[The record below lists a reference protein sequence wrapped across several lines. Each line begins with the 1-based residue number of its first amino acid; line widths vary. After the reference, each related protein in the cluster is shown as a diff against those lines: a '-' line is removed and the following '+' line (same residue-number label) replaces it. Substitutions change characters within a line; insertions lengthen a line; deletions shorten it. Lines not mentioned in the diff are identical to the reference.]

1 MMLEINQIAGII
13 ASGEKPNL
21 IAHIKNQFV
30 WSGVQSCKISQ
41 IRNIARQNQNYYSKL
56 IVQGVLRNPSDEQRV
71 IKRLING
78 ELPEFAKWLC
88 SGSWN
93 NNLDDWRLEELL
105 YYLQNCISC
114 RRWLQEIGELW
125 EDATLTYIA
134 EHDHRG
140 WCMHSPVTINLLAVN
155 YYRIFQ

>member
-1 MMLEINQIAGII
+1 MTINEVAGII

-21 IAHIKNQFV
+21 IAHIRNQFT

-41 IRNIARQNQNYYSKL
+41 IRTIARQNQNYYSKL
-56 IVQGVLRNPSDEQRV
+56 IAQGVSKTPSDEQRV

-88 SGSWN
+88 AGSWPS
-93 NNLDDWRLEELL
+93 NLDDWRLEELL
-105 YYLQNCISC
+105 YVLQNGISC
-114 RRWLQEIGELW
+114 RKWMQQVGELW
-125 EDATLTYIA
+125 GDATLTYIA
-134 EHDHRG
+134 EPDHKG